1 MCDKCEE
8 MMKMMTMIDERV
20 LVSLAIIEAAQNSF
34 MEAYRLCKP
43 ESSLDEIEVAWR
55 NSNTCH
61 VLLNLMT
68 GEEQPKENLH

>member
-8 MMKMMTMIDERV
+8 MTMIDERM

-43 ESSLDEIEVAWR
+43 ESSLDEIEKAWQK
-55 NSNTCH
+55 SNTCS
-61 VLLNLMT
+61 VLGYLMM
-68 GEEQPKENLH
+68 GEKQPEENLH

>member
-1 MCDKCEE
+1 MCNKCEE
-8 MMKMMTMIDERV
+8 MMTMIDERV

-55 NSNTCH
+55 NSNTCS
-61 VLLNLMT
+61 VLAHLMAS
-68 GEEQPKENLH
+68 EEQPKENLH

>member
-8 MMKMMTMIDERV
+8 MMTIIDERV
-20 LVSLAIIEAAQNSF
+20 LVSLAIVEAAQNSF

-55 NSNTCH
+55 NSNTCR

-68 GEEQPKENLH
+68 SKEQPKENLH

>member
-8 MMKMMTMIDERV
+8 MTMIDERM

-34 MEAYRLCKP
+34 IEAYRLCKP
-43 ESSLDEIEVAWR
+43 ESSLDEIEKAWQK
-55 NSNTCH
+55 SHTCSMLGH
-61 VLLNLMT
+61 LMM

>member
-8 MMKMMTMIDERV
+8 MMTMIDERV

-43 ESSLDEIEVAWR
+43 ESSLDEIEKAWQK
-55 NSNTCH
+55 SNTCR
-61 VLLNLMT
+61 VLLNLMSN
-68 GEEQPKENLH
+68 EDQPKENLH

>member
-8 MMKMMTMIDERV
+8 MMTMIDERV

-43 ESSLDEIEVAWR
+43 ESSLDEIEKAWQK
-55 NSNTCH
+55 SNTCS
-61 VLLNLMT
+61 VLAHLMT
-68 GEEQPKENLH
+68 REEQPKENLH

>member
-8 MMKMMTMIDERV
+8 MTMIDERM

-34 MEAYRLCKP
+34 IEAYRLCKP
-43 ESSLDEIEVAWR
+43 ESSLDEIEKAWQK
-55 NSNTCH
+55 SNTCSM
-61 VLLNLMT
+61 LGYLMM